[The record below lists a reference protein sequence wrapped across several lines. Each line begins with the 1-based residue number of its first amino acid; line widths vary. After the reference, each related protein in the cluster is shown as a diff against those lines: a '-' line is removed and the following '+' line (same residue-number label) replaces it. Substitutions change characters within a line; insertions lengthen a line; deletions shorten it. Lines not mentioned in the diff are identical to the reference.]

1 MTTDNDPG
9 PAVSERL
16 YQQGFGRNID
26 TPHTDPPPDDDD
38 VPPMDSPPLD
48 EPVPLTD
55 PVPMPTFPVDAF
67 PTEIA
72 GMVEAVAEATQTDSA
87 MPGTSALSVLSAC
100 TGGHAEVEIRSGWRE
115 TLCLYTANIADSGE
129 RKSGVQQA
137 MTKPLLDAEEGLVDT
152 AMPAHLEA
160 KARKQIADKAA
171 EQATRAAASSNPDQA
186 HEATADAIGAAA
198 FAASI
203 DVPPIPRLL
212 ADDITPEKV
221 ASVMAEQKGRL
232 AIISAEGGI
241 FDVIAGRY
249 NGNVPNLDVWLKGHS
264 GDPIRIDRM
273 GRAPEYIRRPAL
285 TLGLMIQP
293 EVLKVIAAHRV
304 FRGRGLL
311 ARFLYAR
318 PASRV
323 GHRATAA
330 KPVPDDIA
338 NAYNTLVQNL
348 ASGMAEWLSDPAVL
362 VLTDEAQKAMED
374 IEEAI
379 EPTLADD
386 GELAVLKDWG
396 SKYAG
401 AIARIAGILHLAEH
415 GSDTGPMTPIAA
427 ETIKKAHRI
436 GEYFKAAAI
445 NAFIEMGTDLSTAD
459 AVYLLGRVE
468 KIADGGDEL
477 SERDIH
483 QATRSRFRKKGALM
497 EALAI
502 LVDHGYLILQQT
514 DRATGGRPPSPRY
527 KLRL

>member
-1 MTTDNDPG
+1 MTTTDANAVDPM
-9 PAVSERL
+9 P
-16 YQQGFGRNID
+16 F
-26 TPHTDPPPDDDD
+26 
-38 VPPMDSPPLD
+38 D

-55 PVPMPTFPVDAF
+55 PVPMPPFPVDAL

-72 GMVEAVAEATQTDSA
+72 AMVDAVAEATQTDPA

-100 TGGHAEVEIRSGWRE
+100 TGGHAEVEIRAGWRE
-115 TLCLYTANIADSGE
+115 TLCLYTANIAESGE

-137 MTKPLLDAEEGLVDT
+137 MTRPLLDAEEGLVDT

-160 KARKQIADKAA
+160 AARKQIADKAA
-171 EQATRAAASSNPDQA
+171 EKATRDAANAKPDNTQ
-186 HEATADAIGAAA
+186 EATADAIGAAA

-203 DVPPIPRLL
+203 DVPPVPRLL

-241 FDVIAGRY
+241 FDIIAGRY
-249 NGNVPNLDVWLKGHS
+249 NGNVPNLDVWLKGHA

-273 GRAPEYIRRPAL
+273 GRPPEYIRRPAL

-293 EVLKVIAAHRV
+293 EVLKVIAAHRA

-318 PASRV
+318 PASKV

-348 ASGMAEWLSDPAVL
+348 ASGLAEWLSDPAVL
-362 VLTDEAQKAMED
+362 VLTDEAQQAMED
-374 IEEAI
+374 VEEAI

-386 GELAVLKDWG
+386 GELSVLKDWG

-415 GSDTGPMTPIAA
+415 GADAGPMTPVAA
-427 ETIKKAHRI
+427 DTIRKAHRI

-445 NAFIEMGTDLSTAD
+445 NAFIEMGTDQAIAD
-459 AVYLLGRVE
+459 AVYLLGRIE
-468 KIADGGDEL
+468 KIAGDGAEL
-477 SERDIH
+477 SERDMH
-483 QATRSRFRKKGALM
+483 VATKSRFRKKDELM
-497 EALAI
+497 VAVSILA
-502 LVDHGYLILQQT
+502 DHGHLIPQQT
-514 DRATGGRPPSPRY
+514 DRATGGRPSSPRY
-527 KLRL
+527 VVRF